1 MEEDVI
7 RKLQSD
13 NEKIF
18 EIEESCLVK
27 HKFLKEFLEDFPK
40 KEDLIPIKEVNDKT
54 LGRIVEFL
62 KHYKNIDP
70 KPIPCPIP
78 TFPIE
83 LKPILDDWDYKFITS
98 IELIEAIDLVNA
110 ANVLNIQPLID
121 LASAR
126 IAYEFTNCSIE
137 EARKK
142 FGIQSDMTQEEQE
155 EMNKYLKYLD

>member
-1 MEEDVI
+1 M
-7 RKLQSD
+7 
-13 NEKIF
+13 
-18 EIEESCLVK
+18 
-27 HKFLKEFLEDFPK
+27 
-40 KEDLIPIKEVNDKT
+40 
-54 LGRIVEFL
+54 
-62 KHYKNIDP
+62 
-70 KPIPCPIP
+70 
-78 TFPIE
+78 
-83 LKPILDDWDYKFITS
+83 ILFDAAIYKFITS

-121 LASAR
+121 LASVR